1 MKTSIKY
8 IKAHILPILFVI
20 GGIIDQT
27 TDLFI
32 QLFAELGMS
41 EKYILVFRIFV
52 ITFGAFKLYLSKPKN
67 DKDAQ
72 SL

>member
-1 MKTSIKY
+1 
-8 IKAHILPILFVI
+8 VI